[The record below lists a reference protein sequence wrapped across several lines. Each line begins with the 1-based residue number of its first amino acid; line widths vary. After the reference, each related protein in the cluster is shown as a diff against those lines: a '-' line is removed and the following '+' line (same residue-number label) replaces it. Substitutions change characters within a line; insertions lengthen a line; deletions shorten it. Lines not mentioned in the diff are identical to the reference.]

1 MIPFPYRIAAI
12 FVLLSSV
19 LLSSPARGAALGEQM
34 AQGWDH
40 FYNLEF
46 SAATRIF
53 ENAAAANPA
62 SPLPRNG
69 IAQSVLYGEMY
80 RDGSL
85 SSELVD
91 GHNSFLRRPKM
102 EASPALQQQFLSSI
116 DKSIQLS
123 DTLLARNPR
132 DVDALHA
139 KAVALALRSNWNFLV
154 HKAWHD
160 SLSDATASR
169 KLEDQILAIDPK
181 DIDAKLGQ
189 GVHEYIVGDLPW
201 QWRTLGFLVGFHGDK
216 VRGLATVEQV
226 AKNGNRNKAD
236 AEIILCVLYRRERA
250 SRKALPL
257 LADLIK
263 RYPRNYLLRL
273 EQARMYDDLGDN
285 GTAFKILDQIE
296 REREQK
302 VPDVANCPLEKIYY
316 ERATFLFWMGRI
328 DEAQTNFQ
336 KVIAQPQDLDLNTG
350 VISYLRLGQ
359 IQDLRKQHVAATPFY
374 QKATEYAPES
384 ETAKEAR
391 HFIDSPYHR
400 PKRTYGP

>member
-1 MIPFPYRIAAI
+1 
-12 FVLLSSV
+12 
-19 LLSSPARGAALGEQM
+19 M

-46 SAATRIF
+46 PAATRIF
-53 ENAAAANPA
+53 ENAAASNPA
-62 SPLPRNG
+62 SPLPPDG
-69 IAQSVLYGEMY
+69 IAQAVLYGEMY

-91 GHNSFLRRPKM
+91 GNNSFLRRPKM
-102 EASPALQQQFLSSI
+102 EASPAVQQQFLSSI
-116 DKSIQLS
+116 DKAIQLS
-123 DTLLARNPR
+123 DALLARNPR

-216 VRGLATVEQV
+216 AKGLATVEQD
-226 AKNGNRNKAD
+226 AKYGSRNKAD

-285 GTAFKILDQIE
+285 GTAFKILDQLE

-316 ERATFLFWMGRI
+316 ERGTFLFWMGRL
-328 DEAQTNFQ
+328 DEAQGNFQ
-336 KVIAQPQDLDLNTG
+336 RVISQPQDLDLNTG

-359 IQDLRKQHVAATPFY
+359 IQDLKKQHKAAVPLY
-374 QKATEYAPES
+374 QKATEYAPDS

-400 PKRTYGP
+400 SKRTYGP